1 MFVSWTFGKK
11 LGAGFG
17 MAGVV
22 LLVIALFGYRSTRD
36 LIENQRW
43 VAHTQEVL
51 RALGHVRVLL
61 VDAETAQR
69 GFVIVGEEAFLE
81 PYTRAVQELPE
92 ALRELRTLTADNQEQ
107 QRRLQTIND
116 VLAERLGVL
125 AETIKDRRTE
135 GGRERVTA
143 AIAGGLG
150 KALMD
155 RLREMLDEAEA
166 AERDLLAR
174 RQVDAESTAA
184 TTQAVILWGSVLGS
198 LMVAAM
204 GAFIVQSLSRQ
215 VASAVQHIQSSSAE
229 LQSAAGQQAT
239 GAKEQATAMSEITT
253 TISEL
258 LATSRQIAESAQRVA
273 QISER
278 TARAARSGDDT
289 VERGNESVSVMR
301 HHVGLIVGH
310 MVELGKKSQEIG
322 VVLDIVSE
330 LAEQTNILAI
340 NATIEAAGAGEAG
353 RRFSVVADEIRKL
366 SDRVGGST
374 KEIRGLIDEVRS
386 AVNTTI
392 MTTETGS
399 KAIEAGSKQF
409 AEVATAFNQISLEV
423 TTTTEA
429 AKEIELSTKQ
439 QATAVEQVN
448 VAMSNVA
455 QVTKETE
462 VSTMQTQR
470 TASELAGLS
479 RELLRI
485 VQPNGQAGPRQLSA

>member
-1 MFVSWTFGKK
+1 MFVSWTFGRK
-11 LGAGFG
+11 LGLGFG
-17 MAGVV
+17 MAGAV
-22 LLVIALFGYRSTRD
+22 LLVIALLGHRSTEQ
-36 LIENQRW
+36 LIENERW
-43 VAHTQEVL
+43 VAHTHEVRRL
-51 RALGHVRVLL
+51 LAELRVLL
-61 VDAETAQR
+61 VDAETAER
-69 GFVIVGEEAFLE
+69 GYVITGNEAFLG
-81 PYTRAVQELPE
+81 PYQRASE
-92 ALRELRTLTADNQEQ
+92 ALPITLTEAVTLTADNPIQQ
-107 QRRLQTIND
+107 QRLQQVSSVIRD
-116 VLAERLGVL
+116 SLAVLERAIAERRTVGFAAAAATVSSGEGKRHMDALRALLEAADGDERAL
-125 AETIKDRRTE
+125 LDRRQ
-135 GGRERVTA
+135 
-143 AIAGGLG
+143 
-150 KALMD
+150 
-155 RLREMLDEAEA
+155 AE
-166 AERDLLAR
+166 
-174 RQVDAESTAA
+174 AESTAQ
-184 TTQAVILWGSVLGS
+184 TTQAVILWGSLLG
-198 LMVAAM
+198 LLLVAGL
-204 GAFIVQSLSRQ
+204 GALIAQSLSRQ

-273 QISER
+273 QICER
-278 TARAARSGDDT
+278 TARAARTGDTT
-289 VERGNESVSVMR
+289 VGRGNESVSSMR
-301 HHVGLIVGH
+301 HHVGLIVNH
-310 MVELGKKSQEIG
+310 MLELGKKSQEIG

-340 NATIEAAGAGEAG
+340 NATIEAVGAGDAG

-366 SDRVGGST
+366 SDRVAGTT

-409 AEVATAFNQISLEV
+409 SEVALAFSQISLEV

-429 AKEIELSTKQ
+429 AREIELSTKQ

-470 TASELAGLS
+470 TATELAGLS

-485 VQPNGQAGPRQLSA
+485 VQPDGQLPARQLSA

>member
-1 MFVSWTFGKK
+1 MFASWTFGRK
-11 LGAGFG
+11 LGTGFG
-17 MAGVV
+17 LAGVV
-22 LLVIALFGYRSTRD
+22 LLVIAMFGYRSTRH
-36 LIENQRW
+36 LIENERW
-43 VAHTQEVL
+43 VAHTHEVRGRLAHL
-51 RALGHVRVLL
+51 RLLL
-61 VDAETAQR
+61 VEAETAQGR
-69 GFVIVGEEAFLE
+69 YVITGTDVFLQAFE
-81 PYTRAVQELPE
+81 RSVQELPK
-92 ALRELRTLTADNQEQ
+92 ALEEVRGLTADNPTQ
-107 QRRLQTIND
+107 QRRLQAAADTLRKRIAKMEL
-116 VLAERLGVL
+116 VIAER
-125 AETIKDRRTE
+125 KTE
-135 GGRERVTA
+135 GFAKAQASVASGE
-143 AIAGGLG
+143 G
-150 KALMD
+150 KELMD
-155 RLREMLDEAEA
+155 ELTGLLGDTDTDERL
-166 AERDLLAR
+166 LLEK
-174 RQVDAESTAA
+174 RQVEAESTAG
-184 TTQAVILWGSVLGS
+184 TTQAVILWGSILGS
-198 LMVAAM
+198 LLVAGM
-204 GAFIVQSLSRQ
+204 GAFIAQSLSRQ
-215 VASAVQHIQSSSAE
+215 VAQAVQHIQSSSAE

-278 TARAARSGDDT
+278 TARAARSGDNT
-289 VERGNESVSVMR
+289 VEKGNESVSTMR

-340 NATIEAAGAGEAG
+340 NATIEAVGAGDAG

-366 SDRVGGST
+366 SDRVAGST

-409 AEVATAFNQISLEV
+409 AEVASAFNQISIEV

-485 VQPNGQAGPRQLSA
+485 VQPNGQLPPRQLPA